1 MSIIRKM
8 RLKAGPTFMLK
19 VPKSCA
25 MYFDALEQKNTLAGK
40 QPAAQAVLFAQN
52 KAVLDDIIPKLVP
65 RLEGDAIFWV
75 AYPKKSGGVSSDL
88 TRDKGW
94 DAMHSVG
101 YEPVTQVAIDD
112 NWSALR
118 FRKTELIGP
127 KLRDVP
133 MKDRTIEGVDFI
145 NRTVVLPA
153 DALKALKSR
162 KELYNVYEAMAFSHK
177 KEYVESIVTAKKPE
191 TRERRIVQMIE
202 LIEQYKASKER
213 NKK

>member
-1 MSIIRKM
+1 MSIIKKM
-8 RLKAGPTFMLK
+8 RLKEVPTLLLK

-40 QPAAQAVLFAQN
+40 QQVAQAVLFAQN

-65 RLEGDAIFWV
+65 RLEDDALLWV
-75 AYPKKSGGVSSDL
+75 AYPKKSGGVSSDM
-88 TRDKGW
+88 TRDNGW
-94 DAMHSVG
+94 DAIYSVG

-133 MKDRTIEGVDFI
+133 MQDRTIEGVDFV

-162 KELYNVYEAMAFSHK
+162 KELYNVYEAMSFSHK
-177 KEYVESIVTAKKPE
+177 KEYAESIVTAKKPE
-191 TRERRIVQMIE
+191 TRERRIVKMIE
-202 LIEQYKASKER
+202 LIEQYKATKER